1 MEIARSVGIVY
12 ETDDYSVFIPLRGNR
27 TIDEY
32 RKSKIRESVKRVGWI
47 KNPIVVNENFEV
59 IDGQARL
66 EVLKELGLP
75 VQYIFAY
82 GTGIDECISMNISQ
96 SNWRT
101 SDYISSYAALG
112 NQNYARLT
120 LLMDNFEELG
130 VPVISGV
137 ARNTIVRSG
146 NCSRNLKSGNFVLS
160 EQDYTKTSRV
170 LNEVKR
176 FLPLIANVPGSSR
189 VKITAIAWVIRNTSV
204 NLDRLYKRLEKSY
217 PLLSPVVETRPDIF
231 FSELSDI
238 YNKGLSAKNCI
249 YLDNEY
255 KRFERES
262 STE

>member
-1 MEIARSVGIVY
+1 MAKTVGVIY
-12 ETDDYSVFIPLRGNR
+12 ETDDYSMFIPLLGNR
-27 TIDEY
+27 TIDDY
-32 RKSKIRESVKRVGWI
+32 RKAKIRESVKNVGWI
-47 KNPIVVNENFEV
+47 KNPIVVNEKYEV

-82 GTGIDECISMNISQ
+82 GTGVDECISMNISQ

-120 LLMDNFEELG
+120 LLMDNFEEFG

-146 NCSRNLKSGNFVLS
+146 NCSRNIKSGNFTLS
-160 EQDYTKTSRV
+160 EQDYNETSRV

-176 FLPLIANVPGSSR
+176 FLPIIANVPGSSR
-189 VKITAIAWVIRNTSV
+189 VKITAMAWVIRNTSV
-204 NLDRLYKRLEKSY
+204 SLDRLYKRLEKSY
-217 PLLSPVVETRPDIF
+217 PLLSPVVETRPYIF

>member
-1 MEIARSVGIVY
+1 MAKTVGVIY
-12 ETDDYSVFIPLRGNR
+12 ETDDYSMFIPLLGNR
-27 TIDEY
+27 TIDDY
-32 RKSKIRESVKRVGWI
+32 RKAKIRESVKNVGWI
-47 KNPIVVNENFEV
+47 KNPIVVNEKYEV

-101 SDYISSYAALG
+101 ADYISSYAALG
-112 NQNYARLT
+112 NQNYVRLL
-120 LLMDNFEELG
+120 LLMENFEEFG

-146 NCSRNLKSGNFVLS
+146 NCSRNIKSGNFTLS
-160 EQDYTKTSRV
+160 EHDYVETSRA
-170 LNEVKR
+170 LEEVKR

-189 VKITAIAWVIRNTSV
+189 VKITALAWVIRNTSV
-204 NLDRLYKRLEKSY
+204 SLDRLYKRLEKSY